1 VQFPKQFSPTS
12 MRTLFPA
19 GALSVLRPVSSW
31 WPPSPTAGSVRSTFD
46 PQPTAVSCHRLLS
59 RLRPDPSQWVLGAVV
74 RAGVRVGRWR
84 GQSVEPRV
92 GPTAGSGLGGGW
104 HRAAGTLTLAGAT
117 GSIATW

>member
-1 VQFPKQFSPTS
+1 VQFLKQFSLTS
-12 MRTLFPA
+12 TRTLFPA

-31 WPPSPTAGSVRSTFD
+31 WRQSRTAGSVRSTFD
-46 PQPTAVSCHRLLS
+46 PQPTAVSRHRLLS

-84 GQSVEPRV
+84 GRSVEPGV

-104 HRAAGTLTLAGAT
+104 HRAAGTPTQAGVT